1 MTTNYQTG
9 STEKSGNDLKE
20 KIKQDAN
27 MLKQEASTLKDDVN
41 TLKQDVS
48 AKARDLKQDV
58 KEKARDASRQ
68 VADKGREKAES
79 LTAKAADTLDDVE
92 AAAEAEAEKLEE
104 LGWDNLSGYVREMAD
119 GIGGLSDNLRNKSV
133 DELVHSAA
141 QLARNNTAL
150 FMVGAVAIGFGL
162 SRFAKAAPRAHA
174 SEGNAWQG
182 SSDEFRRNDAY
193 SYPGGENSAYARPD
207 SGSDYGSPSEEIR
220 PYGTP
225 PSDEFRPYE
234 SH

>member
-9 STEKSGNDLKE
+9 STGTSGNDLKE

-58 KEKARDASRQ
+58 TEKARDVSRQ
-68 VADKGREKAES
+68 FADKGREKAES
-79 LTAKAADTLDDVE
+79 LTAKAADTLQDVE
-92 AAAEAEAEKLEE
+92 AAAEAEAEALED

-119 GIGGLSDNLRNKSV
+119 GIGGLSENLRNKSV

-162 SRFAKAAPRAHA
+162 SRFAKAAPRTRAA
-174 SEGNAWQG
+174 DSDTWQG
-182 SSDEFRRNDAY
+182 SDEFRRNDAY

-207 SGSDYGSPSEEIR
+207 SSSASGSPSEEIR

-225 PSDEFRPYE
+225 PGDENRPYE